1 MCFTWSVW
9 VSVLYTECRVGVLYM
24 DPECKVGVL
33 YMECMGKCALH
44 GV

>member
-24 DPECKVGVL
+24 
-33 YMECMGKCALH
+33 ECMGKCALH

>member
-24 DPECKVGVL
+24 ECKVGVL
-33 YMECMGKCALH
+33 YIECF
-44 GV
+44 